1 MCGSVNSF
9 LPANQHTKWESRLL
23 HRAGSTGVSTS
34 VLVVSQC
41 ALSAQCRGLPTLG
54 SLSHFECSACGATYA
69 DNALMTTCPAC
80 QKMLF
85 TRYGLQA
92 AAKTMTAEAIATRPW
107 TMWRY
112 AESLPVR
119 DMRYAL
125 TLGEGERRCL
135 QFRPWVNN
143 VVSIAP
149 L

>member
-1 MCGSVNSF
+1 
-9 LPANQHTKWESRLL
+9 
-23 HRAGSTGVSTS
+23 
-34 VLVVSQC
+34 
-41 ALSAQCRGLPTLG
+41 
-54 SLSHFECSACGATYA
+54 
-69 DNALMTTCPAC
+69 MTTRPAC

-85 TRYGLQA
+85 TRYDLQA

-107 TMWRY
+107 TMWRH

-125 TLGEGERRCL
+125 TLSKGERGCL

-143 VVSIAP
+143 VVSIAS